1 MRPTTKLATSKTPDG
16 AELTLTGHDGNFFL
30 NVGGV
35 PLMNTRAFSSEQQ
48 MAELACKDIR
58 TANPRILIGG
68 LGFGFTLARVLEL
81 VPKKATVEVVELLPI
96 IVEWNRTYL
105 SEVNGKMLDD
115 PRTEIVETD
124 VYDIIRDAH
133 SKPYDAILLDTDNG
147 AEPLVGEGN
156 RRLYSSRGLR
166 MVRNALA
173 PGGRVVFW
181 SAARDK
187 PFAKSLAAVFDTVDS
202 VGAKA
207 YPQAKRFTH
216 SLFVADRD

>member
-1 MRPTTKLATSKTPDG
+1 MRPTTTLATSKTPDG
-16 AELTLTGHDGNFFL
+16 AVLTLTGHDGNFFL

-48 MAELACKDIR
+48 MAELACENITKGD
-58 TANPRILIGG
+58 PRILIGG

-81 VPKKATVEVVELLPI
+81 VPKNATVEVVELLPI
-96 IVEWNRTYL
+96 IIEWNRTHL
-105 SEVNGKMLDD
+105 SKVNGKDLDD

-124 VYDIIRDAH
+124 VYDVIRNAH
-133 SKPYDAILLDTDNG
+133 TTPYDAILLDVDNG
-147 AEPLVGEGN
+147 AEALVGEGN
-156 RRLYSSRGLR
+156 SRLYTPRGLK
-166 MVRNALA
+166 MIRNGLA

-181 SAARDK
+181 SATRDK
-187 PFAKSLAAVFDTVDS
+187 PFAAALGKVFDTVDS

-216 SLFVADRD
+216 SLFAADKD